1 MIQMKNHYNKSIYF
15 VIIPYIW
22 LFILL
27 FIPFTIIAIISVS
40 EYSTGVPPFKLFFQY
55 NPLAHNLSF
64 SVPTIEN
71 FKTLIDDNLYLKAY
85 ISSLKIA
92 TLSTLISLLISYP
105 IALILSKLEGTPR
118 NILLVAI
125 VLPFWISLI
134 IRVYS
139 WNVLLEDNGFINKIL
154 LNLSLIKSPIT
165 FLNSQTAVI
174 IGIVYCYLPF
184 MVLPIFIILEKID
197 KSLIEAAMDLG
208 ASPLKTFYRIILPLS
223 LPGVITGAL
232 LVFIPAVGE
241 FVVPDLLGGNQI
253 LTIGKIIW
261 NEFFYNKDWPVA
273 AAITI
278 TLTFIFIAP
287 MALIQKYINDSEE
300 DE

>member
-1 MIQMKNHYNKSIYF
+1 MKNYYNKSIYF
-15 VIIPYIW
+15 VIIPYAW
-22 LFILL
+22 LCLLLLIPFILVVV
-27 FIPFTIIAIISVS
+27 ISVS
-40 EYSTGVPPFKLFFQY
+40 EYSTSIPPFKLFFQY
-55 NPLAHNLSF
+55 NSIAGKTSF
-64 SVPTIEN
+64 SSPTIEN
-71 FKTLIDDNLYLKAY
+71 FHTLIQDNLYLKAY
-85 ISSLKIA
+85 LSSLKIA
-92 TLSTLISLLISYP
+92 TLSTIISLLLGYP
-105 IALILSKLEGTPR
+105 IALILSQIKGSLK

-139 WNVLLEDNGFINKIL
+139 WNVILEDNGFINKLL
-154 LNLSLIKSPIT
+154 LNLHLIKSPIS

-197 KSLIEAAMDLG
+197 KSLIEAALDLG
-208 ASPLKTFYRIILPLS
+208 CTPFATFYRVILPLS
-223 LPGVITGAL
+223 LPGLITGCL

-253 LTIGKIIW
+253 ITIGKIIW

-273 AAITI
+273 AAITV
-278 TLTFIFIAP
+278 TLAVVFIAP
-287 MALIQKYINDSEE
+287 MILIQKFINKEE

>member
-1 MIQMKNHYNKSIYF
+1 MKNYYNKSLYF
-15 VIIPYIW
+15 VIIPYVW
-22 LFILL
+22 LCLLLFVPFIL
-27 FIPFTIIAIISVS
+27 IAIISIS
-40 EYSTGVPPFKLFFQY
+40 EYSAGIPPFKLFFQY
-55 NPLAHNLSF
+55 NSLTETFKFA
-64 SVPTIEN
+64 PTTEN
-71 FKTLIDDNLYLKAY
+71 FSILIKDNLYLKAY
-85 ISSLKIA
+85 LSSLKIA
-92 TLSTLISLLISYP
+92 SISTIIALFIGYP
-105 IALILSKLEGTPR
+105 IALILSQTKESLK

-139 WNVLLEDNGFINKIL
+139 WNVILEDNGFLNKL
-154 LNLSLIKSPIT
+154 LLHLNLIDSPIS

-197 KSLIEAAMDLG
+197 KSLIEAALDLG
-208 ASPLKTFYRIILPLS
+208 CTPFATFYRVILPLS
-223 LPGVITGAL
+223 LPGLITGSL

-253 LTIGKIIW
+253 ITVGKIIW

-273 AAITI
+273 AAITV
-278 TLTFIFIAP
+278 TLAIIFVVP
-287 MALIQKYINDSEE
+287 MILIQKYINKEE

>member
-1 MIQMKNHYNKSIYF
+1 MKNYYNKSLYF
-15 VIIPYIW
+15 VIIPYFW
-22 LFILL
+22 LCLLLFAPFIL
-27 FIPFTIIAIISVS
+27 IAIISIS
-40 EYSTGVPPFKLFFQY
+40 EYSTGIPPFKPFFQY
-55 NPLAHNLSF
+55 N
-64 SVPTIEN
+64 SVKDQFIFAPTLEN
-71 FKTLIDDNLYLKAY
+71 FSILIKDNLYLKAY
-85 ISSLKIA
+85 LSSLKIA
-92 TLSTLISLLISYP
+92 SISTIIALLIGYP
-105 IALILSKLEGTPR
+105 IALILSQTKESLK
-118 NILLVAI
+118 NVLLVAI

-139 WNVLLEDNGFINKIL
+139 WNVILEDNGFLNKL
-154 LNLSLIKSPIT
+154 LLHLNLIDAPIS

-197 KSLIEAAMDLG
+197 KSLIEAALDLG
-208 ASPLKTFYRIILPLS
+208 CTPFATFYRVILPLS
-223 LPGVITGAL
+223 LPGLITGSL

-253 LTIGKIIW
+253 ITVGKIIW

-273 AAITI
+273 AAITV
-278 TLTFIFIAP
+278 TLAIIFVAP
-287 MALIQKYINDSEE
+287 MILIQKYINKEE